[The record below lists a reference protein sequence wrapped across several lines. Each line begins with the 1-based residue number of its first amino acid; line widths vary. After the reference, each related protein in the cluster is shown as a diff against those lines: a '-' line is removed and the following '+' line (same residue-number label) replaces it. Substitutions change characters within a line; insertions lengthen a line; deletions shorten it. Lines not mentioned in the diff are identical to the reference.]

1 MSNETENTTT
11 PTPGNGEAAPAQFEN
26 LTAETGQPVSADNGL
41 DMVMDVPVTVT
52 LEVGR
57 TRMSVRDLLQLTH
70 GSVVELDRRSG
81 EPLDVLV
88 NGTLVARGEVVVI
101 NDHFGIRITDVV
113 TPVDRMKQL
122 GA

>member
-1 MSNETENTTT
+1 MSESTSP
-11 PTPGNGEAAPAQFEN
+11 PTPGNGEAEPASFEN
-26 LTAETGQPVSADNGL
+26 LTPEAGAPVSKDNAL